1 MRHLARTVLCLAA
14 IGRLCESDTARSTSI
29 MVDDDPCK
37 IQCCNRNLDG
47 TDNLL
52 HAERGVCGQLPT
64 SSADILVRTTSS
76 LPTTRPQQYS
86 NTELLLQ
93 AALDG
98 DTETVRR
105 SITAGGELASY
116 RHQVKS
122 VDKEPN
128 GFHILYAHT
137 DCEVSNILSQI
148 RNEKLLTRLI
158 FQRDALEGTTA
169 LHLAAYGGHIDVVK
183 FLINAGAD
191 VSAFDFPGLTALHW
205 AAYKGHKDIV
215 SLLLENGANPSSLPY
230 HLMHTLRDPTAK
242 GSMGLTAML
251 DRTNDDGSLLF
262 AKAPPLHWA
271 VAGGHDDIVRQ
282 LLDRGADLHMESLG
296 TSHTALETA
305 ADRGNDELIKLLMNA
320 GAHASQRA
328 LNLALLSA
336 HTEAAKILLDA
347 GVDASLPDTLGLLPL
362 NRAASLGHETMVRLL
377 LEAGA
382 DIHLVDATGESAL
395 HLAASG
401 GHDSVMQLLINA
413 GARTNSTDESG
424 MTPLH
429 HASQGGNLKAVQLL
443 LDHDTSATRRDL
455 NELTALHS
463 AANCG
468 NVEVFSI
475 LLDAIENADALATS
489 APMPIFHLFFGQEV
503 ERKQIVHTG
512 PVLHHAA
519 YGGSQQILS
528 ILLAQE
534 VDITATDDHGMTAL
548 HWAVQSGRTAP
559 AAATIQQLLDAGAD
573 VFARDNCGRTA
584 LNWASFPPRF
594 DELLRQAE
602 GAAVAPEV
610 APAHMKNLTPLHIAA
625 RDGRS
630 IDIGDLIS
638 EGIDPSLP
646 DGSGMTALHW
656 ASRRGHVTVLQ
667 QLLAAGADIFAMDKC
682 GRSAIQCAIEEREYG
697 AVVLL
702 AKEQLDACQQ
712 PHVSCPI
719 ELVSLLGRFVE
730 EPALFDG

>member
-1 MRHLARTVLCLAA
+1 ML
-14 IGRLCESDTARSTSI
+14 I
-29 MVDDDPCK
+29 
-37 IQCCNRNLDG
+37 
-47 TDNLL
+47 
-52 HAERGVCGQLPT
+52 
-64 SSADILVRTTSS
+64 
-76 LPTTRPQQYS
+76 
-86 NTELLLQ
+86 
-93 AALDG
+93 
-98 DTETVRR
+98 
-105 SITAGGELASY
+105 
-116 RHQVKS
+116 
-122 VDKEPN
+122 
-128 GFHILYAHT
+128 
-137 DCEVSNILSQI
+137 
-148 RNEKLLTRLI
+148 RLI

-169 LHLAAYGGHIDVVK
+169 LHLAAYGGHIEVVK
-183 FLINAGAD
+183 FLIHAGAD

-215 SLLLENGANPSSLPY
+215 ALLLENGANPSSLPY
-230 HLMHTLRDPTAK
+230 HLMDTLRDPTAK

-262 AKAPPLHWA
+262 GKVPPLHWA

-282 LLDRGADLHMESLG
+282 LLDWGADLHMEGLG
-296 TSHTALETA
+296 TPHTALETA
-305 ADRGNDELIKLLMNA
+305 ADSGNEGLIKLLMYA

-328 LNLALLSA
+328 LNLAVLSA
-336 HTEAAKILLDA
+336 NMEAARILLDA
-347 GVDASLPDTLGLLPL
+347 GVNASLPDTLGLLPL
-362 NRAASLGHETMVRLL
+362 NRAASLGHETIVGLL

-382 DIHLVDATGESAL
+382 DIHSVDATGESAL

-401 GHDSVMQLLINA
+401 GHDSVVQLLINA
-413 GARTNSTDESG
+413 GASTTSTDERG

-429 HASQGGNLKAVQLL
+429 QASQGGNLKAVQLL
-443 LDHDTSATRRDL
+443 LGHNISASHRDL

-468 NVEVFSI
+468 NVEVFSV
-475 LLDAIENADALATS
+475 LLDAFENADALSTS
-489 APMPIFHLFFGQEV
+489 APMPIFHLSFGQVV

-548 HWAVQSGRTAP
+548 HWAVQSGRTAA

-602 GAAVAPEV
+602 GAAIAPEI

-625 RDGRS
+625 RDGQS
-630 IDIGDLIS
+630 IEIGDLIS

-646 DGSGMTALHW
+646 DGTGMTALHW
-656 ASRRGHVTVLQ
+656 AARRGHVTVLQ
-667 QLLAAGADIFAMDKC
+667 QLLAAGADIFALDKC
-682 GRSAIQCAIEEREYG
+682 GRSAIQWAVEEREYG

-702 AKEQLDACQQ
+702 AKEQLDACQKSDI
-712 PHVSCPI
+712 SCPT
-719 ELVSLLGRFVE
+719 ELVSLLRRFVE
-730 EPALFDG
+730 ESA